1 MIIYFFLDF
10 SPPSHVFFLRP
21 SLPQF
26 LQLFYY
32 TRFGACSYYPAHV
45 HPFGL
50 YKRSYQ
56 PAHTSPPAY
65 PRGQSPLPEPASHP
79 SPGPATT
86 HTPDRANP
94 ARPPHPQPPPPGPP
108 THPYPSYPAHH
119 SNSTPAHAGPAS
131 PRTNGWE
138 LQEGPADVYRT
149 GSVKAACSCA
159 GKAYVLR
166 AAA

>member
-86 HTPDRANP
+86 HTPYRANP
-94 ARPPHPQPPPPGPP
+94 ARRPNPIRPHLARQPTP
-108 THPYPSYPAHH
+108 TRPIQPTTPIPRRP
-119 SNSTPAHAGPAS
+119 TPARP
-131 PRTNGWE
+131 P
-138 LQEGPADVYRT
+138 QEQMV
-149 GSVKAACSCA
+149 GSCRKGLLMCIA
-159 GKAYVLR
+159 R
-166 AAA
+166 AA